1 MSLNFVEMNLIKA
14 PYNLRIWYRGVS
26 YNNISINMLTLN
38 EFHYAI
44 RQALSDQHSIT
55 KFEWD
60 EELKTYKLE
69 YGTRPLEYE
78 NIECAGIIQ
87 RKRHVAERVAYEALR
102 KFPHNRISYNLTQEE
117 LNEMISDIKPLDFPR
132 KWSKF
137 EFRLYWN
144 HQENCI
150 QLCGHRLTGDR
161 ISYFDVWK
169 KIEEHFVQLETRQRN
184 LRDALLEANTIGDV
198 SEEYLREYLVY
209 DLV

>member
-1 MSLNFVEMNLIKA
+1 MPFVTMNLIKA
-14 PYNLRIWYRGVS
+14 PHNLPFGRPHLS
-26 YNNISINMLTLN
+26 NDSINVKYLTLN

-60 EELKTYKLE
+60 EVKKTYKLE
-69 YGTRPLEYE
+69 YGTRPLEYD
-78 NIECAGIIQ
+78 NIEVAGIIQ
-87 RKRHVAERVAYEALR
+87 RKRYVAEFVALEANR
-102 KFPHNRISYNLTQEE
+102 RFQHNQEE
-117 LNEMISDIKPLDFPR
+117 VNWEDLIPVSLLNLPR

-150 QLCGHRLTGDR
+150 QLCGQRLTGDR
-161 ISYFDVWK
+161 MSYFDVWRRVQ
-169 KIEEHFVQLETRQRN
+169 EHFVQLETRQSN
-184 LRDALLEANTIGDV
+184 LRDALLEANMIGDV
-198 SEEYLREYLVY
+198 SEEYLREYLIC

>member
-1 MSLNFVEMNLIKA
+1 MPFVNMNLIKA
-14 PYNLRIWYRGVS
+14 PYNLHFWGPSRSNETLPIKY
-26 YNNISINMLTLN
+26 LTIN

-60 EELKTYKLE
+60 DEWKTYKVE
-69 YGTRPLEYE
+69 YGTRPLEYD

-87 RKRHVAERVAYEALR
+87 RKRFVAERVAHEALI
-102 KFPHNRISYNLTQEE
+102 KFPHNRNQIDFD
-117 LNEMISDIKPLDFPR
+117 EMLLPILMVDFPR

-150 QLCGHRLTGDR
+150 QVCGQRLTGDR
-161 ISYFDVWK
+161 MSYFDVWRN
-169 KIEEHFVQLETRQRN
+169 IERHFRELETRQRN
-184 LRDALLEANTIGDV
+184 LREAALECNIEGGV
-198 SEEYLREYLVY
+198 SEEYLREYLVC